1 MGQDLLIFH
10 FSQFPLFFLGGK
22 MNITPHC
29 YSLSEKVVA
38 ALIVTGE
45 CGAETIAVTI
55 KKMQYIF
62 PLLIFGSSY
71 FPTDVP
77 LNMHNRPTKTTQVR
91 MNLPHFMT
99 FSGLHVF
106 SSAVVI
112 AQCPS
117 N

>member
-1 MGQDLLIFH
+1 
-10 FSQFPLFFLGGK
+10 

-62 PLLIFGSSY
+62 PLLIFASSY
-71 FPTDVP
+71 FPADVP
-77 LNMHNRPTKTTQVR
+77 SICITTPVKQ
-91 MNLPHFMT
+91 HK
-99 FSGLHVF
+99 SE
-106 SSAVVI
+106 
-112 AQCPS
+112 
-117 N
+117 